1 MNKRICF
8 MPALMILALT
18 LVLAIGGQVSSAFG
32 QDLILHQTTTS
43 PGMRGGA
50 PRTTTSTHYLSSKAM
65 KIVSSDGHD
74 SIIQFDTGKII
85 TIDNKQ
91 KTYTEMT
98 IEQLNQMLSKQT
110 AEMGMDKE
118 KLEQMRKMMGTTSD
132 SFSVTKVGAGE
143 TIAGYATEKYLVK
156 GPMEMEIHAAPDL
169 KLPTLY
175 YDAMKMRMQRTPL
188 FDMSKLYDEMKKI
201 KGYVLKTV
209 TTTRMMNMEM
219 KSATVVTS
227 VEKGSIPASTFEVPA
242 GYKEVPMKF

>member
-1 MNKRICF
+1 
-8 MPALMILALT
+8 
-18 LVLAIGGQVSSAFG
+18 
-32 QDLILHQTTTS
+32 
-43 PGMRGGA
+43 
-50 PRTTTSTHYLSSKAM
+50 
-65 KIVSSDGHD
+65 
-74 SIIQFDTGKII
+74 
-85 TIDNKQ
+85 
-91 KTYTEMT
+91 
-98 IEQLNQMLSKQT
+98 
-110 AEMGMDKE
+110 MGMDKE

-175 YDAMKMRMQRTPL
+175 YEAMKMRMQRTPL